1 MSENQTEAAATPKAK
16 TEVRAVTMT
25 DGRVVN
31 FGGKR
36 KLSKETL
43 IDPTLIEVDEA
54 AGVIQIQYG
63 AIKCRMDF
71 ENGETRTWAVPVKQI
86 ARLCGHGTEQKLG
99 DNLASSAS
107 DPMSTEDMVV
117 ATDEL
122 TGDLDAGKW
131 GKGRAE
137 GGGGVAG
144 AALIIQ
150 AIMEASGK
158 DQATVKAFL
167 DAKLAKDPALTRP
180 ALYNSFKVAG
190 TKTGIIFARLQGEKL
205 AKGAKVDADSAL
217 GELSA

>member
-1 MSENQTEAAATPKAK
+1 MSEQANEPAATKAK
-16 TEVRAVTMT
+16 TEVRAVTMS

-36 KLSKETL
+36 KLNKSHI
-43 IDPTLIEVDEA
+43 IDEALIEVDEA
-54 AGVIQIQYG
+54 SGVIQIQAG
-63 AIKCRMDF
+63 AVKCRMDF
-71 ENGETRTWAVPVKQI
+71 ENGETRTWALPLKQI
-86 ARLCGHGTEQKLG
+86 ARLAGHGAEQKLG

-122 TGDLDAGKW
+122 MGDLDADKW

-190 TKTGIIFARLQGEKL
+190 TKTGIIFARLQSEKL

-217 GELSA
+217 AEMDAA